1 MSKKKVIDIKGRR
14 RIGRGIIIYKG
25 TRIRGEG
32 LEIERGV
39 KGLRKA
45 SV

>member
-1 MSKKKVIDIKGRR
+1 MDIKKRR
-14 RIGRGIIIYKG
+14 RIGRGIIIGRG

-32 LEIERGV
+32 LEIEREV
-39 KGLRKA
+39 KGLREA